1 MAQNDYLFP
10 MVDFGNTSNVSYG
23 GIADILK
30 RQTPSMSQFLPELE
44 KILSQSS
51 QFLQPQ
57 IQSLKGNISE
67 GMAGLQGAFGKRGLT
82 GSSIEAQGLATA
94 QGRGNEAIAGL
105 VGDFAKQGAM
115 TFAQLLNAARSG
127 DVNAARQIQQM
138 LAQAMGEELTSQR
151 DISMLDRMQSFQG
164 GQAAKNREQSM
175 INSLIGLGGDVG
187 SAALMKFSDAKL
199 KENIKEIGM
208 VGPVRIVEFNWNK
221 EAGKVGLPVGKKDY
235 GVLADDVKKLFPDA
249 VGEKKGYMTVD
260 YAKLDRHLVKQGV
273 K

>member
-10 MVDFGNTSNVSYG
+10 MVDFGNTNNVSYG
-23 GIADILK
+23 GITDILK

-151 DISMLDRMQSFQG
+151 DMDMFNRSMDFQSH
-164 GQAAKNREQSM
+164 QADKNRQQAL
-175 INSLIGLGGDVG
+175 INSIIG
-187 SAALMKFSDAKL
+187 
-199 KENIKEIGM
+199 
-208 VGPVRIVEFNWNK
+208 
-221 EAGKVGLPVGKKDY
+221 
-235 GVLADDVKKLFPDA
+235 A
-249 VGEKKGYMTVD
+249 VGNGVSAYARKG
-260 YAKLDRHLVKQGV
+260 G
-273 K
+273 